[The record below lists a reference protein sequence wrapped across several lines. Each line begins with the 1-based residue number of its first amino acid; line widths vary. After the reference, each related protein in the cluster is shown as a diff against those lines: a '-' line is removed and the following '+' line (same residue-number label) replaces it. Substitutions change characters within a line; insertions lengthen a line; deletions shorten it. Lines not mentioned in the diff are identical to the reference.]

1 MNPENIT
8 FREKTA
14 SREEI
19 YAHLCACN
27 RSYKPP
33 LNEKVDILEYSNKLF
48 EKSVT
53 FEAWSGES
61 LIGLVAAYLDDA
73 GDFGYISNVSVTAE
87 FRGKSIAKVLIEMCL
102 NWSREK
108 NIHEIRLEVSR
119 DSIQAVELYK
129 KLGFKELG
137 SSGNSVSMKLRLD
150 GIQG

>member
-27 RSYKPP
+27 RSYEPP

-53 FEAWSGES
+53 FEAWSCES

-73 GDFGYISNVSVTAE
+73 GDFGYISNVSVTAG
-87 FRGKSIAKVLIEMCL
+87 FRGKSIATVLIEMCL
-102 NWSREK
+102 NRSREK

-119 DSIQAVELYK
+119 DSIQAVKLYK

-137 SSGNSVSMKLRLD
+137 SSGNSIFMKLRLD

>member
-1 MNPENIT
+1 MNPANIT

-33 LNEKVDILEYSNKLF
+33 LNEKVEILEYSNKLF

-61 LIGLVAAYLDDA
+61 LVGLVAAYLDDPS
-73 GDFGYISNVSVTAE
+73 DFGYISNVSVTAG
-87 FRGKSIAKVLIEMCL
+87 FRGKKIGKLLIEMCI
-102 NWSREK
+102 SRSRK
-108 NIHEIRLEVSR
+108 RNIHEIRLEVSK

-137 SSGNSVSMKLRLD
+137 SSGSSILMQLRLD